1 MKVAGLFKA
10 VHVLLPHVVLVHLN
24 DLTVVFLIRH
34 LVANMV
40 DCQPVRGIKLGVL
53 SADFYVEIICNF
65 KYCTYNSRKTFHL
78 DERSPSW
85 HLGASFKVSP
95 CFHRK

>member
-40 DCQPVRGIKLGVL
+40 DCQPVRGI
-53 SADFYVEIICNF
+53 SE
-65 KYCTYNSRKTFHL
+65 
-78 DERSPSW
+78 
-85 HLGASFKVSP
+85 
-95 CFHRK
+95 